1 MTSGV
6 YTSGFRPPAGFRSP
20 QHCRHRRMC
29 LAWPE
34 GRSLKTPWFAL
45 RCRRTRRHV
54 DRAPPLD
61 VTPAAFSTKS
71 KASPCLPLR
80 PSARPSPQTRT
91 IGGLAPPPVPDMVPA
106 PIENAF
112 PAVAGCNRGF
122 QDCEVFLCLVAENAR
137 NLAVSVL
144 SQQFFAVGRVPGE
157 LEDFAVRLARVGEQL
172 PLQER
177 DGEEPLF

>member
-91 IGGLAPPPVPDMVPA
+91 IGGLAPPPS
-106 PIENAF
+106 PIWSRH
-112 PAVAGCNRGF
+112 PSRMRF
-122 QDCEVFLCLVAENAR
+122 QPLRAAT
-137 NLAVSVL
+137 AVS
-144 SQQFFAVGRVPGE
+144 RI
-157 LEDFAVRLARVGEQL
+157 ARCSSVWSPRMRGTWPSRYCPSSSLRWAGFRASSRTLLYASHE
-172 PLQER
+172 
-177 DGEEPLF
+177 